1 MTDDISPAAGD
12 RDDVSVADNPSAF
25 RYELRLGD
33 EVVGTIRYRSE
44 RSAIALLHTEVDP
57 DLEGRGLGGRLV
69 AWALDDIRRRGLRA
83 VPMCSF
89 VRSYVA
95 EHPEYGDVVV
105 SPDSSEE

>member
-33 EVVGTIRYRSE
+33 DVVGTMRYRPE
-44 RSAIALLHTEVDP
+44 ASALVLVHTEVDP

-69 AWALDDIRRRGLRA
+69 AGALDDIRRRGLRA
-83 VPMCSF
+83 APMCSF

-95 EHPEYGDVVV
+95 EHPEYADVVV
-105 SPDSSEE
+105 SPDCREE